1 VHRSIVQFGDVYVD
15 TWPEAMTVAAL
26 GALGLFAA
34 PWLARAAAVDVA
46 LVRALLGPTRL
57 VARVESLEETR
68 ALAVDDTAATL
79 RRIERDLHDGAQAR
93 LVALAM
99 HLDMAREELVGD
111 AVDAERVGRARTLV
125 GGPTGTRPRPSPSCG
140 RSPARSTRRRSTGA
154 STRRWPPSRP
164 AARCRAG

>member
-1 VHRSIVQFGDVYVD
+1 
-15 TWPEAMTVAAL
+15 
-26 GALGLFAA
+26 
-34 PWLARAAAVDVA
+34 
-46 LVRALLGPTRL
+46 
-57 VARVESLEETR
+57 
-68 ALAVDDTAATL
+68 TAATL

-154 STRRWPPSRP
+154 STRRWPTLTSRSAVPCRLTTDLPVRPSP
-164 AARCRAG
+164 AVETIAYHCVAELLTNVVKHSGASRATVAVA